1 MSARK
6 EEYKPDTVLEHDF
19 DGIQEFD
26 SRLPN
31 WWLWILWGSI
41 VFSVAYWLVFHTYGL
56 AKDPIARFEQSM
68 EDAGGVLADSATR
81 GLTDAD
87 LLAMS
92 VDPAKIS
99 RGREVY
105 MQHCLVC
112 HKEQGE
118 GLVGPNLTDDYWI
131 HGGSPLDIHNT
142 VVRGVPEKGMAV
154 WGRQLSPEQID
165 SVVALIVTLRGKHV
179 EGKAPEGDLYSLES
193 EIESSEPEATD
204 EAVETET
211 VETGADPTTS

>member
-1 MSARK
+1 MSAPK
-6 EEYKPDTVLEHDF
+6 EEYKPDTVLDHEY

-26 SRLPN
+26 NRLPN

-68 EDAGGVLADSATR
+68 EEAGGMLADSETR

-92 VDPAKIS
+92 ADPAQLET
-99 RGREVY
+99 GRTVWA
-105 MQHCLVC
+105 QHCQVC
-112 HKEQGE
+112 HKEYGE
-118 GLVGPNLTDDYWI
+118 GLVGPNLTDDYWV

-142 VVRGVPEKGMAV
+142 VVRGVPDKGMAV

-165 SVVALIVTLRGKHV
+165 AVVALVVTRRGTQV
-179 EGKAPEGDLYSLES
+179 EGKAPEGDLYDL
-193 EIESSEPEATD
+193 SSEAGAAGADASEAAEPA
-204 EAVETET
+204 EAVEEE
-211 VETGADPTTS
+211 VAPAEG